1 MAATKRNINDYKNRM
16 SSPIG
21 AVRIDKNG
29 NPITTKSKSTKSAKK
44 KK

>member
-1 MAATKRNINDYKNRM
+1 MAKKPSINDYKDRL

-29 NPITTKSKSTKSAKK
+29 NPIGNKKSTSSSKK
-44 KK
+44 KGK